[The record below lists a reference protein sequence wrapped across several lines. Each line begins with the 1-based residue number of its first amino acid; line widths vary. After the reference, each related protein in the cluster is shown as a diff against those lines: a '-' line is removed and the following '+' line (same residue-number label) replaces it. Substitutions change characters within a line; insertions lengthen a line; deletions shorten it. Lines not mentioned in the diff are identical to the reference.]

1 MIDFGTAAKPLRP
14 SQLNYLVLCHWRAL
28 AKELEM
34 LHDESG
40 KAADTGSAVHFAVAA
55 FHKKAGD
62 EVAKM
67 RSAVA
72 AFPLADLDEAER
84 IYGRYVADPRNRD
97 AEVVAVE
104 QEVVVSLDAKFL
116 DTEPIVIAGTLDQL
130 RWNAAD
136 RRYEVW
142 DIKTGNRDPL
152 YFQNVYAL
160 QMAAYVMAARNV
172 SGGSPYDMSSGL
184 PFDADGPIVPGGYI
198 RTKGYFTRGAEL
210 PSPHGVFVPAGI
222 GDPDSLLDA
231 VRWAVC
237 AIRSGYVVATPG
249 DHCGTCS
256 FAGNEFCLPKLQSTL
271 LLRSK

>member
-1 MIDFGTAAKPLRP
+1 MIDFGTKKKPLRP

-28 AKELEM
+28 AKELAM

-55 FHKKAGD
+55 FHKKEGD

-67 RSAVA
+67 RQAVA

-84 IYGRYVADPRNRD
+84 IYGRYVEDPRNRD

-104 QEVVVSLDAKFL
+104 QEVTLTLEAKFF

-130 RWNAAD
+130 RWNQEAH
-136 RRYEVW
+136 RYEVW

-160 QMAAYVMAARNV
+160 QMAAYTLAARDSRLVWQRQLN
-172 SGGSPYDMSSGL
+172 SSTVV
-184 PFDADGPIVPGGYI
+184 AGGYI
-198 RTKGYFTRGAEL
+198 RTKGYFTRGREL

-222 GDPDSLLDA
+222 GDPDALLDA

-237 AIRSGYVVATPG
+237 AIRSGYVIATPG

-256 FAGNEFCLPKLQSTL
+256 FASQEFCLPKLQEYRCKKL
-271 LLRSK
+271 CNN